1 MLGSTSLHPTYIN
14 YKFLTGKMTLTINQ
28 EIYSQLLSTYQPRII
43 KTEQENEQFLE
54 IVEELLARNDLT
66 PEENT
71 LLELL
76 VKLIE
81 DFEDKHYQINS
92 STPASRVLHLMEAQN
107 LKIDNLIDVFGS
119 LEIANKA
126 IKGELEF
133 SAKQAEV
140 LAKLF
145 NVSSSLFN

>member
-1 MLGSTSLHPTYIN
+1 
-14 YKFLTGKMTLTINQ
+14 MTLTING

-43 KTEQENEQFLE
+43 KTEEENEQFLE

-66 PEENT
+66 SEEDT

-92 STPASRVLHLMEAQN
+92 STPASRLLHLMEAQN
-107 LKIDNLIDVFGS
+107 LKVDDLINVFGS
-119 LEIANKA
+119 LEVVNKA

-133 SAKQAEV
+133 SAKQAEA
-140 LAKLF
+140 LAKIF
-145 NVSSSLFN
+145 HGNFSLFC